1 MVRKITH
8 ILLVFTL
15 LFTGVVSVAP
25 MAFCQMTE
33 TKQDV
38 PDCCGE
44 PQEQEK
50 TEHCSAD
57 TETTCP
63 ICTQNICNSDASPQL
78 KVSVEPNT
86 ASLVLLAVMLPTHV
100 LSTVY
105 GSTSHQ
111 ITAHIP
117 IDSGPPIYLSNQV
130 FRL

>member
-1 MVRKITH
+1 MVRKILH

-15 LFTGVVSVAP
+15 LFTGVVSAAP

-33 TKQDV
+33 AKQDV
-38 PDCCGE
+38 PDCCKKPE
-44 PQEQEK
+44 TK
-50 TEHCSAD
+50 TTHCSAD

-63 ICTQNICNSDASPQL
+63 VCTQNICNSDESPQL

-86 ASLVLLAVMLPTHV
+86 SSLVLLAVMLPTDV

-105 GSTSHQ
+105 GSPAHQ
-111 ITAHIP
+111 TATTILT
-117 IDSGPPIYLSNQV
+117 DSGPPIYLSNQV